1 MFSIIPNYF
10 SDIDDEF
17 KQYLQEFIPEILAPE
32 NLLIKN
38 INGSD
43 VTCIGLVEYFK
54 SYVKIYQGGE
64 LPEPKSMLQVFF
76 IQCLPNLL
84 EDQYHLHRDTIF
96 YSLYLKQWAVIAK
109 NIKML

>member
-1 MFSIIPNYF
+1 MSEILPKGIVSQDVLSSIE
-10 SDIDDEF
+10 IDDEF
-17 KQYLQEFIPEILAPE
+17 KEYLQKFIPEILAPE

-64 LPEPKSMLQVFF
+64 LPEPKSMLQVFSISRAF
-76 IQCLPNLL
+76 
-84 EDQYHLHRDTIF
+84 RTIHEK
-96 YSLYLKQWAVIAK
+96 YENRTSSTAVK
-109 NIKML
+109 